1 MVVLVAC
8 YLHRLIGALAAYLK
22 EVVKQ
27 AKAQG
32 LLRRTTEANL
42 QVCIIDTLTGPTAE
56 VVHIVRHRRGTTE
69 ADQHK
74 GIQSDPHR
82 LYVGLTR
89 GKIST
94 TVWME
99 KEPFG
104 MPASRAARV
113 NPAMHANDAAAQTFF
128 HKMFDAIQELDI
140 PVLDVDTAFDLPF
153 FFFRNTT
160 KIALTR
166 QPKLGRTLLHQ
177 RSLWRE
183 DGTI

>member
-1 MVVLVAC
+1 MMVLVAC
-8 YLHRLIGALAAYLK
+8 YLHRLVGPLGASLK
-22 EVVKQ
+22 ELVQQ
-27 AKAQG
+27 AKLQN
-32 LLRRTTEANL
+32 LLRYTVEANV
-42 QVCIIDTLTGPTAE
+42 QICIIDTLTGPTAD
-56 VVHIVRHRRGTTE
+56 VVHIIRHRRVTQD

-74 GIQSDPHR
+74 GNQSDPHR

-113 NPAMHANDAAAQTFF
+113 SPATHANDAAAQTFF
-128 HKMFDAIQELDI
+128 DKMFDAIQELNI
-140 PVLDVDTAFDLPF
+140 PVQDVDTGFDLPF
-153 FFFRNTT
+153 FFCNST
-160 KIALTR
+160 KLYLTR
-166 QPKLGRTLLHQ
+166 QPKLGSTLLHQ